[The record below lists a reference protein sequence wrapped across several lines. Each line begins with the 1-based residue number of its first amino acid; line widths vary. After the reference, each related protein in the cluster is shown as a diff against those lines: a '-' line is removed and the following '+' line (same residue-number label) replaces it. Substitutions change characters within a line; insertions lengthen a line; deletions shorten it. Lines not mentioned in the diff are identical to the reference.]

1 MSNID
6 FSGFIYDPSTG
17 YLFKK
22 SNPTKQIGTL
32 NKKIGYIVFKHEKK
46 LHYVHRVAWQI
57 THGFEP
63 PKHIDHI
70 NRIKTDNRI
79 SNLRLADDS
88 LNNRNRV
95 KPNKNSSTGF
105 IGVTKPKHT
114 PKWAAS
120 ITVNY
125 KRVHIGY
132 YDNAQQAHQAYLEAK
147 KTYHPEAIYC

>member
-1 MSNID
+1 MSNSY
-6 FSGFIYDPSTG
+6 FSGFIYEPSTG
-17 YLFKK
+17 YLFRK
-22 SNPTKQIGTL
+22 SNPTKQVGTL
-32 NKKIGYIVFKHEKK
+32 NKKIGYIVFRHENK
-46 LHYVHRVAWQI
+46 LHYVHRVAWEM
-57 THGFEP
+57 THGLP
-63 PKHIDHI
+63 PTKHIDHI

-79 SNLRLADDS
+79 SNLRLADDL

-95 KPNKNSSTGF
+95 RPNKNSSTGF

-132 YDNAQQAHQAYLEAK
+132 YDTAQQAHQAYIEAK
-147 KTYHPEAIYC
+147 KTYHPEAICY

>member
-6 FSGFIYDPSTG
+6 FSGLIYEPSTG
-17 YLFKK
+17 YFYRKK
-22 SNPTKQIGTL
+22 SPSKKIGSL
-32 NKKIGYIVFKHEKK
+32 SKIGYIVFSYKRKVF
-46 LHYVHRVAWQI
+46 YAHRVAWEM
-57 THGFEP
+57 THGLPP

-79 SNLRLADDS
+79 LNLRLADDL

-95 KPNKNSSTGF
+95 NPNKNSSTGF
-105 IGVTKPKHT
+105 IGVTKPNHT
-114 PKWAAS
+114 SKWAAS

-132 YDNAQQAHQAYLEAK
+132 YDTAQQAHQAYIEAK
-147 KTYHPEAIYC
+147 KTYHPEAICY

>member
-6 FSGFIYDPSTG
+6 FNGLIYDSSTG
-17 YLFKK
+17 NFFRTK
-22 SNPTKQIGTL
+22 NPTR
-32 NKKIGYIVFKHEKK
+32 KIGSLSKAGYYVFSYKRKV
-46 LHYVHRVAWQI
+46 YYAHRVAWQI

-95 KPNKNSSTGF
+95 KPNKNGSTGF

-132 YDNAQQAHQAYLEAK
+132 YDTAQQAHQAYLDAK